1 MKKLLPLGV
10 LAAILAAGCASTGS
24 TTATTANKTMT
35 LEEALQKSAET
46 RQKLMDAKQSYQNAK
61 TAAQVASGQKSAV
74 DVAKEQLQQK
84 ADATKKQIADEKA
97 AWAEL
102 LGK

>member
-1 MKKLLPLGV
+1 MKKLLPFSVCALF
-10 LAAILAAGCASTGS
+10 LAAGCASTGS
-24 TTATTANKTMT
+24 TTASANKTMT

-61 TAAQVASGQKSAV
+61 TAAEVASGQKSAV

-84 ADATKKQIADEKA
+84 ADNVKKQIADEKA
-97 AWAEL
+97 AWIEL
-102 LGK
+102 LGN